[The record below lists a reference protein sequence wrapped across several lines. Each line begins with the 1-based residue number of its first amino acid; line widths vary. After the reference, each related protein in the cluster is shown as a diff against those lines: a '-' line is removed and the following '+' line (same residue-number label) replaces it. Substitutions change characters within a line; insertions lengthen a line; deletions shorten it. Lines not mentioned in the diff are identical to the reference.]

1 MTTAPATGTVE
12 RELLINARPEI
23 VFRLL
28 TDPAEMLRWQGV
40 EVELDPL
47 PGGIYRCQ
55 LNALGHTTLGR
66 FIEVTPYSRIVF
78 SWGWQAGPFDIP
90 PGSTTVEIRLAP
102 EGAATRLHLLHR
114 ELPTVPAITESH
126 GVGWVHYLDRLAIVA
141 AGGDP
146 GADDWADGNM
156 GEPPA

>member
-47 PGGIYRCQ
+47 PGGIY
-55 LNALGHTTLGR
+55 
-66 FIEVTPYSRIVF
+66 VTPYSRIVF

-156 GEPPA
+156 GEPTA